1 MKNHKFIY
9 LGILVLGLLSP
20 TIGLTDTL
28 SDSWASA
35 ECGNDD
41 DDDDDGCTGSCTKN
55 SDAEITLTNNSA
67 TYAGS
72 SFITDNCS
80 ETPDSY
86 RIRFYKVGLC
96 ETDPLLNGDIDETI
110 PTTSCFNF
118 FDKSTD
124 TTDAGGTVI
133 TLNSL
138 NANDTITADTA
149 LITNREVSTVPAS
162 YTYAYAILSNMLE
175 IKHTEFF
182 ASNVVGEG
190 SLNGGICWTL
200 AKATTLTNETT
211 GIRGNTAVIN
221 PSSDSALYTVKCG
234 GTDLYPNRANPHSTY
249 DYTKFII
256 DDLSGDHENEDF
268 FEGEPEY
275 RIFTDNNGTDLGG
288 KWTAL
293 LMQPDNLTL
302 ATSANNAFRIFYA
315 IELENPIVIDET
327 TTQFEMSFIV
337 SNAANI
343 EFVSNGSNNLSI
355 KRLSADPFQIKFTV
369 Q

>member
-35 ECGNDD
+35 ECGDD
-41 DDDDDGCTGSCTKN
+41 GNGGDGCTGSCTKN

-256 DDLSGDHENEDF
+256 DDLSGDHDNEDF

>member
-20 TIGLTDTL
+20 TIGFTDTL
-28 SDSWASA
+28 SDSWANA
-35 ECGNDD
+35 ECGA
-41 DDDDDGCTGSCTKN
+41 DGDGVNCQGPCTKN
-55 SDAEITLTNNSA
+55 SDAEITQTNNSA
-67 TYAGS
+67 TDAGS
-72 SFITDNCS
+72 SFITDKCN

-96 ETDPLLNGDIDETI
+96 ETDPLNNGDIDETI

-124 TTDAGGTVI
+124 TTDAGGTAI

-138 NANDTITADTA
+138 NANDTVTADTT
-149 LITNREVSTVPAS
+149 LVTNSEVSTELGS

-211 GIRGNTAVIN
+211 GIRGNTAAIN

-256 DDLSGDHENEDF
+256 NDLAGDHENEDF
-268 FEGEPEY
+268 FEGDPEY
-275 RIFTDNNGTDLGG
+275 RIFTDDSGTDLGG

-327 TTQFEMSFIV
+327 TTQFEMSFDV
-337 SNAANI
+337 TGAANI
-343 EFVSNGSNNLSI
+343 EFVSDGSNNLSI
-355 KRLSADPFQIKFTV
+355 KRLSADPVQIKFTI

>member
-200 AKATTLTNETT
+200 AKATTLTLETT